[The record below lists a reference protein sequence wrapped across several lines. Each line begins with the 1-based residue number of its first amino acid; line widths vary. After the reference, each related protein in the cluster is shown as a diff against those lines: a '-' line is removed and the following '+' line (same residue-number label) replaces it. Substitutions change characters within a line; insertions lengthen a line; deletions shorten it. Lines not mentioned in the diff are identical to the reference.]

1 MLVKK
6 RSSGGIKKPLVHLIT
21 VGQIAVL
28 SPLLLIGY
36 LLLPGHVLGAAGG
49 AVIELVGR
57 AYFGYYAFRFVGA
70 QKAHQVRRAFMQ
82 GQLGKFVLVAVM
94 FGLLFVSLSQLNPI
108 DVFTGYCFS
117 WMLGVYM
124 SVRVLD

>member
-1 MLVKK
+1 
-6 RSSGGIKKPLVHLIT
+6 

-28 SPLLLIGY
+28 GPLLLIQY
-36 LLLPGHVLGAAGG
+36 LLLPIHVLGASSG
-49 AVIELVGR
+49 AFIELVGR

-70 QKAHQVRRAFMQ
+70 QKAHQVRHAMMQ

-94 FGLLFVSLSQLNPI
+94 FGLLFVSLSQINPI
-108 DVFTGYCFS
+108 DVFTGYCVS

-124 SVRVLD
+124 SVRVLDEKFNLRFTG